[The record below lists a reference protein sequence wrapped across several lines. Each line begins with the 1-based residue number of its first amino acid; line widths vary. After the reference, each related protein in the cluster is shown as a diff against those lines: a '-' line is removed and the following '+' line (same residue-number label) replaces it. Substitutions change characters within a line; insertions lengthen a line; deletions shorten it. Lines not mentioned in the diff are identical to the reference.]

1 MELYLMLTK
10 KEEWIEAN
18 SCLLSH
24 TSLTQITKKDFA
36 LLPVRG
42 QALSREKVT
51 AGLGSYIVRMRGH
64 RDTTRPSSVTVSSPP
79 ADTWEMFPCH
89 SVTLVDVG
97 QSGKVS
103 LLCQAPGTRL
113 KGQPHCTLPTY
124 STRK

>member
-10 KEEWIEAN
+10 KEEWIDAN

-97 QSGKVS
+97 AVRKGEFVVSGARHTVE
-103 LLCQAPGTRL
+103 GTSPL
-113 KGQPHCTLPTY
+113 HTTNSFDP
-124 STRK
+124 